1 MKLGLKFPFVDE
13 VRDALHRAPFEPFA
27 LRLHTGEKLKVL
39 HPDWLSVT
47 LSGRVIWDD
56 GQEYRNLNPTLIAS
70 IDAIKPS
77 KRKS

>member
-1 MKLGLKFPFVDE
+1 
-13 VRDALHRAPFEPFA
+13 
-27 LRLHTGEKLKVL
+27 LKVL

-56 GQEYRNLNPTLIAS
+56 GQAYRNLNPTLIAS